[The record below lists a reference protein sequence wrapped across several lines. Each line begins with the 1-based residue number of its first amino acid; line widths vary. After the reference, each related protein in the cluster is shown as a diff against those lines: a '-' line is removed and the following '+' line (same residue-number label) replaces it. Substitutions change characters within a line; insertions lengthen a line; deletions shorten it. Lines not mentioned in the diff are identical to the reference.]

1 MLERVAL
8 DQSRFRTPGLAAGPR
23 GVALGEK
30 LALLFPSLDR
40 VVAFFRAYGSE
51 ESLGELLPSLRI
63 VRVRTSMKTSEL
75 LVFVAT
81 DSVDR
86 ADGVAG
92 YAKLTSGLVFTGS
105 SAHFVRYRDVASP
118 LGYDTDAVLDTS
130 GDVVLYDETFSQ
142 AYTIEREISF
152 RDLLLRLSPE
162 PLHGER
168 EGPLSNVVLTAEPG
182 IAPAVLRYLY
192 RWRVEARVGIGEWPP
207 ASAFD
212 DRTRKLH
219 LFLIRELPERM
230 RRLFASM
237 PGVVLFRRPT
247 PGVAVELGHTHPI
260 PLEGASRLFGEST
273 LVLFRHDRPAETLSP
288 LPHFADVA
296 AVVAPSIE
304 TAAPANEAGSGT
316 TGHDLGRIA
325 LTLRLRP
332 SIDAVKNV
340 HATMI
345 DAAELEWLRRLI
357 YVLPQRVLAGS
368 RIARTASHLVIL
380 TENANGA
387 VPLGTFMS
395 RVAERTYVPLGLA
408 VEPALDPVL
417 LRSLLEGAGSTHVF
431 LGSFGALRIADEDF
445 RPLLREVLRGVATTG
460 AEALP
465 LAADLHAPLVNL
477 EYGEEDRDVLDPL
490 DAEPAR

>member
-8 DQSRFRTPGLAAGPR
+8 QQSRFRTPGLAAGPR

-40 VVAFFRAYGSE
+40 VVAFFRAYASE
-51 ESLGELLPSLRI
+51 ESLGELLHSLRI
-63 VRVRTSMKTSEL
+63 VRVTTSMKTSEL

-118 LGYDTDAVLDTS
+118 LGYDTDAVSDAR

-142 AYTIEREISF
+142 AYSIEREISF
-152 RDLLLRLSPE
+152 RDLILRLSPE
-162 PLHGER
+162 PRHGDR
-168 EGPLSNVVLTAEPG
+168 EGPLHDVVLTAEPG
-182 IAPAVLRYLY
+182 VAPAVLRYLY
-192 RWRVEARVGIGEWPP
+192 RWRIDARVGIGEWPP

-219 LFLIRELPERM
+219 LFLVRELPARM
-230 RRLFASM
+230 RHLFASM
-237 PGVVLFRRPT
+237 PGVVLFLRPT
-247 PGVAVELGHTHPI
+247 PGIAVELGHAHPI
-260 PLEGASRLFGEST
+260 PLEGASRLFGDST
-273 LVLFRHDRPAETLSP
+273 LVLFRHGRPAETLSP

-296 AVVAPSIE
+296 AVVAPAIE
-304 TAAPANEAGSGT
+304 TGDPSTE
-316 TGHDLGRIA
+316 TGMASAEIA
-325 LTLRLRP
+325 RLALPLRLRP
-332 SIDAVKNV
+332 SVDAAKNTC
-340 HATMI
+340 ATMI
-345 DAAELEWLRRLI
+345 EGVQLEWLRRLI
-357 YVLPQRVLAGS
+357 YVLPQRVLAGA

-380 TENANGA
+380 TENATSA
-387 VPLGTFMS
+387 LPLGTFMS

-408 VEPALDPVL
+408 IEPALDPAL
-417 LRSLLEGAGSTHVF
+417 LRSLLEGSGSDHVF
-431 LGSFGALRIADEDF
+431 LGSFGALRIADADF
-445 RPLLREVLRGVATTG
+445 RPLLREVLTGVATTG
-460 AEALP
+460 VDALP
-465 LAADLHAPLVNL
+465 LAADLHAPLVTL
-477 EYGEEDRDVLDPL
+477 EYGEEDRDVLDAL